1 MKKILLLVLLSNIVF
16 AQKHTLK
23 VNIKGFESNKGK
35 LYFQVL
41 DAKEKIIKQS
51 AETIDNKQVVIEI
64 KDLSVGKY
72 AVKIFQD
79 ENNNTKLDTGL
90 FGIPKEPWGL
100 SNNVKATF
108 GPPKFG
114 DMLFELKANKEI
126 SIILH

>member
-1 MKKILLLVLLSNIVF
+1 MKKILLLVLLSNFAF
-16 AQKHTLK
+16 AQKYTLK
-23 VNIKGFESNKGK
+23 VNIKGFENIKGK

-41 DAKEKIIKQS
+41 DAKEKIVKQS
-51 AETIDNKQVVIEI
+51 AETIDNKQVMIEI

-108 GPPKFG
+108 GPPKFS